1 MLLSFRLP
9 PMAALPPMH
18 RRLTFLSAILL
29 SAALFGPSLLRGQMK
44 QGPDLTIFFTGDDAG
59 EVAPCG

>member
-1 MLLSFRLP
+1 
-9 PMAALPPMH
+9 MAALPPMH